1 MISKLCFENLS
12 VNTNTVLRLIIEQ
25 CVGRRVPH
33 CTFSMAALR
42 DKTKFSKER
51 IQMSLKQL
59 EDLGYISITRVPMGG
74 GTDITWMVNQ
84 LPSMLMKLK
93 SIRAAHAFN

>member
-33 CTFSMAALR
+33 CTFSMTALR

-74 GTDITWMVNQ
+74 TDITWMVNQ

>member
-12 VNTNTVLRLIIEQ
+12 ANTNTVLRLIIEQ

-33 CTFSMAALR
+33 CTFSMTALR

-51 IQMSLKQL
+51 IQTSLKQL
-59 EDLGYISITRVPMGG
+59 EDLGYISITRVPMG

-93 SIRAAHAFN
+93 SVQAAHAFN

>member
-33 CTFSMAALR
+33 CTFSMTALR
-42 DKTKFSKER
+42 DKTKFSRER
-51 IQMSLKQL
+51 IQTSLKQL
-59 EDLGYISITRVPMGG
+59 DDLGYISITRVPMRGYRYYLDG
-74 GTDITWMVNQ
+74 E
-84 LPSMLMKLK
+84 
-93 SIRAAHAFN
+93 SIAIYANEVEKYSGSTRF

>member
-1 MISKLCFENLS
+1 MINLHFENLS

-25 CVGRRVPH
+25 YVSRRAPH
-33 CTFSMAALR
+33 CTLSMTAIR

-59 EDLGYISITRVPMGG
+59 EDLGYINISRVPMGG
-74 GTDITWMVNQ
+74 YRYYLDGE
-84 LPSMLMKLK
+84 
-93 SIRAAHAFN
+93 SIAIYTNEVEKYSGSTRF